1 MKILRDYQT
10 EISTKGRDI
19 LFSYGL
25 LYLAMQVRTGKTST
39 ALNVCKLCRFKKVLF
54 LTKKKAISSI
64 DCDYNDFNFHNSF
77 DLIVLNNESLHNLHD
92 NDFDCIIMDEAHR
105 LGSFPKPAKIAKD
118 LKARFSHLPI
128 IFLSGTPNP
137 ESYSQIYHQL
147 WVSDRSL
154 FYKFKTFYQWAKEC
168 VQVTERN
175 FGYGMIKDYSKVK
188 PEAKELID
196 VLLSYIMITYT
207 QEQANFTSEI
217 NEHILYCNMKE
228 STYKLCTQLYNKKV
242 ISGSEET
249 ILADTAVKL
258 MQKLHQMYSGTVKF
272 ESGNSKVLDTS
283 KAEFIKE
290 EFEGKKIA
298 IFYKFKEEYNALKQ
312 IFGDY
317 LTNDLDK
324 FNNSL
329 CNIALQIV
337 SGREGISLKE
347 ADYLVYYNIDF
358 SAVSYFQS
366 RDRLTTMERKN
377 NDIYWIFSKGGIE
390 EKIYKSVMNKRD
402 FTLSVF
408 KNTFMPKDTNI
419 PNLDLYKG
427 KELYK

>member
-19 LFSYGL
+19 LLSYHI

-64 DCDYNDFNFHNSF
+64 ESDYNDFGFHNSL
-77 DLIVLNNESLHNLHD
+77 DLVVLNNESLHNLHD

-118 LKARFSHLPI
+118 LKIRFSHLPI

-147 WVSDRSL
+147 WVSLYSPFKKYTN
-154 FYKFKTFYQWAKEC
+154 FYKWAKDY
-168 VQVTERN
+168 VSVSERN
-175 FGYGMIKDYSKVK
+175 FGYGMIKDYSKANK
-188 PEAKELID
+188 DIID
-196 VLLSYIMITYT
+196 LEIKKLFITYT

-217 NEHILYCNMKE
+217 NEHVLFCNMKE
-228 STYKLCTQLYNKKV
+228 STYKLCNQLYNKKV
-242 ISGSEET
+242 ISGKEET
-249 ILADTAVKL
+249 ILADTAVKM

-290 EFEGKKIA
+290 EFAGKKIA
-298 IFYKFKEEYNALKQ
+298 IFYKFKEEYKALKE
-312 IFGDY
+312 IFGDQ
-317 LTNDLDK
+317 LTNDLDN
-324 FNNSL
+324 FNNSST
-329 CNIALQIV
+329 NIALQIV
-337 SGREGISLKE
+337 SGREGISLKA

-377 NDIYWIFSKGGIE
+377 NDIYWIFSTGGIE
-390 EKIYKSVMNKRD
+390 EKIYKSVMNKKD

-408 KNTFMPKDTNI
+408 KNTFMPKDPAI
-419 PNLDLYKG
+419 PNLDLYRG